1 METFLAILKAFLIG
15 GAICSVG
22 QILLD
27 KTKLTPARILV
38 LFVCAG
44 AVLGAFGL
52 YEPFREW
59 AGSGASVPL
68 IGFGGLMAD
77 GARKAVEEEGLI
89 GALTGPFSAASAGI
103 TAAIIFGLLASF
115 FAKPKAKV

>member
-1 METFLAILKAFLIG
+1 MEIFWSLIKTFLVG
-15 GAICSVG
+15 GAICAVG

-52 YEPFREW
+52 YEPFRDW
-59 AGSGASVPL
+59 AGAGASVPL
-68 IGFGGLMAD
+68 IGFGGMMAD
-77 GARKAVEEEGLI
+77 GAREAVKEDGLI
-89 GALTGPFSAASAGI
+89 GALKGPLTAASAGI

-115 FAKPKAKV
+115 IAKPKARV

>member
-1 METFLAILKAFLIG
+1 MEIFWTMLKTFLIG
-15 GAICSVG
+15 GAICTVG

-27 KTKLTPARILV
+27 KTQLAPARILV
-38 LFVCAG
+38 LFVCLG
-44 AVLGAFGL
+44 TVLGAVGL

-59 AGSGASVPL
+59 AGAGAGVPL
-68 IGFGGLMAD
+68 IGFGGLMAE

-103 TAAIIFGLLASF
+103 TAALIFGLLASF

>member
-1 METFLAILKAFLIG
+1 MAILKAFLIG